1 MQERLQKILSHAGVA
16 SRRETER
23 LISEGHVKVNG
34 KVVTEMGTKVDA
46 GKDRIQVD
54 GRLVAKEKLV
64 YLLLYKPKG
73 CVTTSKDPEGRQTVL
88 DLLEGIDARV
98 YPVGRLDY
106 HTEGL
111 LLLTNDGELTQAL
124 IHPRHQVEKEYLVQV
139 KGIPSE
145 EKLDRLRA
153 GIRLEDGVT
162 APVEVRLQEVLHEK
176 NRSVLTVV
184 LREGR
189 NRQVRR
195 MFDAI
200 GFPVWSLKRI
210 RFAFLTLQGV
220 RRGKWRHL
228 TTEEVADLYQFK
240 PE

>member
-16 SRRETER
+16 SRREAER

-34 KVVTEMGTKVDA
+34 KVVTELGTKVDA

-54 GRLVAKEKLV
+54 GRLVAKEKPV

-88 DLLEGIDARV
+88 DLLDGIDARV

-111 LLLTNDGELTQAL
+111 LLLTNDGELTHAL
-124 IHPRHQVEKEYLVQV
+124 IHPKHQVEKEYLVQV

-153 GIRLEDGVT
+153 GICLEDGMT
-162 APVEVRLQEVLHEK
+162 APVEVRLQEILHEK

-195 MFDAI
+195 MFDVI

-228 TTEEVADLYQFK
+228 TTEEVAGLYQFK

>member
-1 MQERLQKILSHAGVA
+1 MNNEFSFLIYRTENKDVSVNAIIKDETVWLTQKAMSELFDCSPDN
-16 SRRETER
+16 
-23 LISEGHVKVNG
+23 ISLHLKNIY
-34 KVVTEMGTKVDA
+34 A
-46 GKDRIQVD
+46 
-54 GRLVAKEKLV
+54 
-64 YLLLYKPKG
+64 
-73 CVTTSKDPEGRQTVL
+73 
-88 DLLEGIDARV
+88 
-98 YPVGRLDY
+98 
-106 HTEGL
+106 
-111 LLLTNDGELTQAL
+111 DGELTQAL